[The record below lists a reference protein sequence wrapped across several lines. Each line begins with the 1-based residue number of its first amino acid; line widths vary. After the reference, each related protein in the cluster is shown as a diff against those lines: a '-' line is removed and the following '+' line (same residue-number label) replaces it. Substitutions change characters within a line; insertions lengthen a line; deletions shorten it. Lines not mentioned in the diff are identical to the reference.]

1 MAARERNGVSFVD
14 GGLAKDKKD
23 GTGKQLMGRGTLLAA
38 AAHRRPAHPSPQLR
52 INSPRIRRASTP
64 RRRRSEASRRCRA
77 SRPRRS
83 LEDLAPHP
91 VCCRSTRGGLSS
103 GEFLLAVGAHAG
115 MVVWRGI
122 LAFLI
127 SAAIVAGFTVATS
140 GPLLSDSVFQPSAG
154 SAGRSLSMV
163 RSPLLSC

>member
-1 MAARERNGVSFVD
+1 MAALERNGVSFVG

-23 GTGKQLMGRGTLLAA
+23 GAGKQLMGRGALLAA
-38 AAHRRPAHPSPQLR
+38 AAHRQPAHPSPQLR

-64 RRRRSEASRRCRA
+64 HRRRSEASRRCRA

-83 LEDLAPHP
+83 LEDLAPPP
-91 VCCRSTRGGLSS
+91 VCCRSTRRFGLSS
-103 GEFLLAVGAHAG
+103 GEFLLAVGVHAG

-127 SAAIVAGFTVATS
+127 SAAIVAGFAVATS
-140 GPLLSDSVFQPSAG
+140 GPLLSACSSQAPDLQGGA
-154 SAGRSLSMV
+154 
-163 RSPLLSC
+163 